1 MGIPSIK
8 LNLVP
13 EPSIWRE
20 RHLTLG
26 WAALALG
33 AAVFLGVSSY
43 TAWSYLRANQA
54 GKAAVTADAQTR
66 QAAGQEHQ
74 LLSQLQQV
82 DVDQEL
88 PRWRLAE
95 RILSERAAPW
105 SRLAAELEQSLV
117 DGARIKDME
126 RARSADQTL
135 LLKVKAEARNR
146 EAEAGFIENLRKDP
160 VFTQVTLERE
170 AQQPGGG
177 WEFDLSLPV
186 TPLPPPFVAVSAIKD
201 GHAQPA
207 VQAAAPHRQ
216 SSPPPPARPA
226 ASHAPQAAPPARP
239 APPSARG
246 QLSQRPAPTGIRL
259 AEPASRRPAPGQ
271 ETEPTTEPATEEDR

>member
-13 EPSIWRE
+13 EPSLWRE
-20 RHLTLG
+20 QHIAFG

-33 AAVFLGVSSY
+33 AAVFLGVSGY
-43 TAWSYLRANQA
+43 TAWSYQRASQA
-54 GKAAVTADAQTR
+54 GKAAVSADAQTHL
-66 QAAGQEHQ
+66 AATQERQ

-105 SRLAAELEQSLV
+105 SRLAAELEQNLV
-117 DGARIKDME
+117 DGARIKNME
-126 RARSADQTL
+126 RTRGADQAL
-135 LLKVKAEARNR
+135 LLKVKAEARSR
-146 EAEAGFIENLRKDP
+146 DAESGFIENLRKDP
-160 VFTQVTLERE
+160 AFTQVALERE

-186 TPLPPPFVAVSAIKD
+186 VPLPPPFAPVTAEMKTRTPA
-201 GHAQPA
+201 HA
-207 VQAAAPHRQ
+207 QAAAPASVPAPRAAPAPETVHPATP
-216 SSPPPPARPA
+216 SSPRQFGAATGPRGPVVERPA
-226 ASHAPQAAPPARP
+226 SGGARP
-239 APPSARG
+239 APAI
-246 QLSQRPAPTGIRL
+246 Q
-259 AEPASRRPAPGQ
+259 RRPQPGG
-271 ETEPTTEPATEEDR
+271 AS

>member
-13 EPSIWRE
+13 EPSLWRE
-20 RHLTLG
+20 QHMAFG

-33 AAVFLGVSSY
+33 AAVFLGVSGY
-43 TAWSYLRANQA
+43 TAWSYQRASQA
-54 GKAAVTADAQTR
+54 GKAAVSADAQTHL
-66 QAAGQEHQ
+66 AATQERQ
-74 LLSQLQQV
+74 LLSRLQQI

-117 DGARIKDME
+117 DGTRLKNVE
-126 RARSADQTL
+126 RTRGADQAL
-135 LLKVKAEARNR
+135 LLKVKAESRSR
-146 EAEAGFIENLRKDP
+146 EAESGFIENLRKNP
-160 VFTQVTLERE
+160 VFAQVALERE

-186 TPLPPPFVAVSAIKD
+186 VPLPPP
-201 GHAQPA
+201 
-207 VQAAAPHRQ
+207 
-216 SSPPPPARPA
+216 
-226 ASHAPQAAPPARP
+226 
-239 APPSARG
+239 
-246 QLSQRPAPTGIRL
+246 
-259 AEPASRRPAPGQ
+259 
-271 ETEPTTEPATEEDR
+271 

>member
-13 EPSIWRE
+13 EPSLWRE
-20 RHLTLG
+20 RHLLLG
-26 WAALALG
+26 WSALALG
-33 AAVFLGVSSY
+33 MAVFLGASGFTV
-43 TAWSYLRANQA
+43 WSYHRASQA

-66 QAAGQEHQ
+66 FAATQEHQ
-74 LLSQLQQV
+74 LLSQLQQI

-117 DGARIKDME
+117 DGSRIKNVE
-126 RARSADQTL
+126 RTRGANQAV

-146 EAEAGFIENLRKDP
+146 EAEAGFIENLRQDP
-160 VFTQVTLERE
+160 VFTQVALERE
-170 AQQPGGG
+170 AQEPGGG

-186 TPLPPPFVAVSAIKD
+186 AALPPPFVPTGGGAKEGGDASPKKAPKIADSQESPKASASAPRAAAVPPDDLSVYP
-201 GHAQPA
+201 GRPRPRPWRPVS
-207 VQAAAPHRQ
+207 VQA
-216 SSPPPPARPA
+216 SWM
-226 ASHAPQAAPPARP
+226 
-239 APPSARG
+239 
-246 QLSQRPAPTGIRL
+246 
-259 AEPASRRPAPGQ
+259 RREA
-271 ETEPTTEPATEEDR
+271 

>member
-1 MGIPSIK
+1 MAVSPIK

-13 EPSIWRE
+13 EPSLWRE
-20 RHLTLG
+20 RHLPLG

-33 AAVFLGVSSY
+33 AAVFLGISGY
-43 TAWSYLRANQA
+43 TAWSYLRASQA
-54 GKAAVTADAQTR
+54 GQAAVSADAQTQR
-66 QAAGQEHQ
+66 AAGQERQ
-74 LLSQLQQV
+74 LLSQLQQI

-117 DGARIKDME
+117 DGARIKNME

-135 LLKVKAEARNR
+135 LLKVKAEARSR
-146 EAEAGFIENLRKDP
+146 DAEAGFIENLRKDP

-186 TPLPPPFVAVSAIKD
+186 TPLPPPF
-201 GHAQPA
+201 
-207 VQAAAPHRQ
+207 AAADSGKHGKE
-216 SSPPPPARPA
+216 A
-226 ASHAPQAAPPARP
+226 QAAPSKP
-239 APPSARG
+239 APIPATRAAVPAPEPRVTQPKSEPHARSLPASRG
-246 QLSQRPAPTGIRL
+246 QVSQRPAPSGLRRI
-259 AEPASRRPAPGQ
+259 EPSSRRPAPG
-271 ETEPTTEPATEEDR
+271 EAP

>member
-1 MGIPSIK
+1 MAISPIK

-13 EPSIWRE
+13 EPSLWRE
-20 RHLTLG
+20 RHLPLG

-33 AAVFLGVSSY
+33 AAVFLGISGY
-43 TAWSYLRANQA
+43 TAWSYLRASQA
-54 GKAAVTADAQTR
+54 GKAAVSADAQTHR
-66 QAAGQEHQ
+66 AAGQEQ
-74 LLSQLQQV
+74 RLLGQLQQI

-117 DGARIKDME
+117 DGSRIKDME

-135 LLKVKAEARNR
+135 LLKVKAEARDRN
-146 EAEAGFIENLRKDP
+146 AEAGFIENLRKDP

-177 WEFDLSLPV
+177 WEFDLTLPV
-186 TPLPPPFVAVSAIKD
+186 TPLPPPFVAANATKEGSAKAAAISPA
-201 GHAQPA
+201 AQPS
-207 VQAAAPHRQ
+207 AP
-216 SSPPPPARPA
+216 SPTRTVPAP
-226 ASHAPQAAPPARP
+226 APPRVAESESPIHP
-239 APPSARG
+239 APSARG
-246 QLSQRPAPTGIRL
+246 QASQRSAPTGLRL
-259 AEPASRRPAPGQ
+259 AQPSQRRPALRDG
-271 ETEPTTEPATEEDR
+271 EDR

>member
-1 MGIPSIK
+1 MGVPSIK

-13 EPSIWRE
+13 EPSLWRE
-20 RHLTLG
+20 RHLPLG
-26 WAALALG
+26 WTALAFG
-33 AAVFLGVSSY
+33 AAVFLGLSSY

-54 GKAAVTADAQTR
+54 GKAAVSADAQTR
-66 QAAGQEHQ
+66 QAAGQESQ
-74 LLSQLQQV
+74 LLSQLQQI

-105 SRLAAELEQSLV
+105 SRLTAELEQSLV
-117 DGARIKDME
+117 DGARVKDME
-126 RARSADQTL
+126 RARGADQTL
-135 LLKVKAEARNR
+135 LLKVKAEARSR

-186 TPLPPPFVAVSAIKD
+186 TPLPPPFVPVGAIKAVKED
-201 GHAQPA
+201 HAQRAAPVKADVRVPA
-207 VQAAAPHRQ
+207 PVNRTPAAAAPVH
-216 SSPPPPARPA
+216 A
-226 ASHAPQAAPPARP
+226 ASAAHPPVH
-239 APPSARG
+239 PSARG
-246 QLSQRPAPTGIRL
+246 PLSQRPAPTGLRL
-259 AEPASRRPAPGQ
+259 AEPASRRPAPGS
-271 ETEPTTEPATEEDR
+271 ESGEAP